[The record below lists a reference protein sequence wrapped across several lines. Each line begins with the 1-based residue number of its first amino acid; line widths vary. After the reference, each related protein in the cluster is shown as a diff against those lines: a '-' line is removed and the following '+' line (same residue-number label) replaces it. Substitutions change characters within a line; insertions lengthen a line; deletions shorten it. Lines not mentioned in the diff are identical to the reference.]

1 VCGELEGGA
10 KVKSNELFRA
20 SGIMAL
26 GTIISRITG
35 FIRGIL
41 IVSVLGTALLADT
54 YNVANTMPNILYNLL
69 VGGALTAIFIP
80 QLVRSFDHEDGG
92 DGFASRLVTTISL
105 ILFILVGIGVY
116 CAPAL
121 VRLYAPEFF
130 TPGFEVEK
138 EIAIAFTRY
147 CLPQIFFLGLFTMLG
162 QVANARG
169 SFGPL
174 MWAPI
179 ANNIV
184 GIALFGGFLL
194 FAPSVSLKTITS
206 QQVQILGW
214 GTTLSVVVQA
224 LVLIPVVKRLGVK
237 LRPQWGLAGLGKSFG
252 LAGWTLIYVLISQL
266 GYLVTVNVATSA
278 AVRSAQEGVVR
289 GVGFTP
295 YTYAYFVMLLPYS
308 IITISI
314 ITAILPH
321 LSRLAVANN
330 RAEVRVQLLRAIKL
344 VGVITIPSSV
354 AFLFFGPLI
363 TQVIFIGIPLE
374 DSRYIGYVL
383 SALSFGL
390 VSFSINLILI
400 RGFNAFEDTR
410 TQVISILIINIISV
424 ALSYLFLHL
433 LKNQW
438 VTIGLGAAFSISY
451 LAGLLITLRLLKK
464 HTGAIKIKDF
474 LGQHLRLYGVAIG
487 VMGPLFALTQYI
499 SWVGVELSPLTR
511 AGELAVVMI
520 TALVG
525 YLFVAKA
532 VGVEEISM
540 VGHLRDSV
548 TRRTSNNS

>member
-1 VCGELEGGA
+1 M
-10 KVKSNELFRA
+10 KSNELFRA

-41 IVSVLGTALLADT
+41 IVAVLGTALLADT

-92 DGFASRLVTTISL
+92 DGFASRLITTISL
-105 ILFILVGIGVY
+105 ILLALVAIGVY
-116 CAPAL
+116 FAPAL

-130 TPGFEVEK
+130 TAGFETEK

-194 FAPSVSLKTITS
+194 IASDLTVSNITS
-206 QQVQILGW
+206 TQIQILGW

-224 LVLIPVVKRLGVK
+224 LVLFPVIKRLGIK
-237 LRPQWGLAGLGKSFG
+237 LRPQWGVAGLGKSFG
-252 LAGWTLIYVLISQL
+252 LAGWTLLYVLISQL

-278 AVRSAQEGVVR
+278 AVRSAQEGITR
-289 GVGFTP
+289 GVGYTP
-295 YTYAYFVMLLPYS
+295 YTYAYYVMLLPYS
-308 IITISI
+308 IVTISI

-321 LSRLAVANN
+321 LSRLALAKNN
-330 RAEVRVQLLRAIKL
+330 DEVRAQLIRAIKL
-344 VGVITIPSSV
+344 VGVITIPSAV
-354 AFLFFGPLI
+354 AFLFFGSFI
-363 TQVIFIGIPLE
+363 TEVIFVGIPVG
-374 DSRYIGYVL
+374 DARYIGYVL

-390 VSFSINLILI
+390 VAFSINLILI

-410 TQVISILIINIISV
+410 TQVISIFIINVISV
-424 ALSYLFLHL
+424 GLSYLFLHL
-433 LKNQW
+433 LQNQW
-438 VTIGLGAAFSISY
+438 VTVGLGAAFSMSY
-451 LAGLLITLRLLKK
+451 LVGLLITLSLLKK
-464 HTGAIKIKDF
+464 HTGPIKVRDF
-474 LGQHLRLYGVAIG
+474 LGQHLRLIGASVG
-487 VMGPLFALTQYI
+487 VMAPLFALTQYI
-499 SWVGVELSPLTR
+499 SWVGVELSPIAR
-511 AGELAVVMI
+511 AGELLVVMVM
-520 TALVG
+520 AFFG
-525 YLFVAKA
+525 YLVAAKA
-532 VGVEEISM
+532 AGVEEISM
-540 VGHLRDSV
+540 IAHLRDSV
-548 TRRTSNNS
+548 VGRSKDAE

>member
-1 VCGELEGGA
+1 M
-10 KVKSNELFRA
+10 KSNDLFRA

-41 IVSVLGTALLADT
+41 IVAVLGTTLLADT

-80 QLVRSFDHEDGG
+80 QLVRSFEHEDGG
-92 DGFASRLVTTISL
+92 DDFASRLITTISL
-105 ILFILVGIGVY
+105 ILLVLVTLGMVF
-116 CAPAL
+116 APAL

-130 TPGFEVEK
+130 TTGFEAEQ

-179 ANNIV
+179 ANNLV
-184 GIALFGGFLL
+184 GIALFGGFLA
-194 FAPSVSLKTITS
+194 FSPNVDISSITS
-206 QQVQILGW
+206 TQVQILGW
-214 GTTLSVVVQA
+214 GTTFSVVVQA
-224 LVLIPVVKRLGVK
+224 LVLVPVVKRLGITIK
-237 LRPQWGLAGLGKSFG
+237 PKFGLRGLGKSFN
-252 LAGWTLIYVLISQL
+252 LAGWTLVYVLISQL

-278 AVRSAQEGVVR
+278 AVRSAQEGIKT
-289 GVGFTP
+289 GVGYTP

-308 IITISI
+308 IVTISI

-321 LSRLAVANN
+321 ISKLALDGK
-330 RAEVRVQLLRAIKL
+330 RDEVKAQLVRAIRL
-344 VGVITIPSSV
+344 VGVITVPSAV
-354 AFLFFGPLI
+354 AFLLFGPLI
-363 TQVIFIGIPLE
+363 TQSIFIGIPTE

-390 VSFSINLILI
+390 VAFSINLILI
-400 RGFNAFEDTR
+400 RGFNAFEDTK
-410 TQVISILIINIISV
+410 TQVVSIFVINIIAV
-424 ALSYLFLHL
+424 AMSYFFLYF

-438 VTIGLGAAFSISY
+438 VTVGLGVAFSVSY
-451 LAGLLITLRLLKK
+451 LVGLFVTLGLLKK
-464 HTGAIKIKDF
+464 HVGKLAISEF
-474 LGQHLRLYGVAIG
+474 LAQHIRLLSASLLA
-487 VMGPLFALTQYI
+487 MLPLYALTKYI
-499 SWVGVELSPLTR
+499 SWVAPDMTRAGR
-511 AGELAVVMI
+511 AGELLLVMVI
-520 TALVG
+520 AFFG
-525 YLFVAKA
+525 YLLTAKA

-540 VGHLRDSV
+540 VRHLGSSI
-548 TRRTSNNS
+548 TRRSAKPSENE

>member
-1 VCGELEGGA
+1 
-10 KVKSNELFRA
+10 VKSNDLYRA

-35 FIRGIL
+35 FVRGIL
-41 IVSVLGTALLADT
+41 IVAVLGTTLLADT

-92 DGFASRLVTTISL
+92 DDFASRLITTISL
-105 ILFILVGIGVY
+105 ILLVLVSLGMFF
-116 CAPAL
+116 APAL

-130 TPGFEVEK
+130 TAGFEREQ

-194 FAPSVSLKTITS
+194 FSPGIDISSITS
-206 QQVQILGW
+206 NQVALLGW
-214 GTTLSVVVQA
+214 GTTFSVVVQA
-224 LVLIPVVKRLGVK
+224 LVLVPVMKKLGVSIKPK
-237 LRPQWGLAGLGKSFG
+237 LGVSGLGKSFN
-252 LAGWTLIYVLISQL
+252 LAGWTLVYVLISQL

-278 AVRSAQEGVVR
+278 AVRSAQEGIET
-289 GVGFTP
+289 GVGYTP
-295 YTYAYFVMLLPYS
+295 YTYAYYVLLLPYS
-308 IITISI
+308 IVTISI
-314 ITAILPH
+314 VTAILPH
-321 LSRLAVANN
+321 ISKLALDGK
-330 RAEVRVQLLRAIKL
+330 RDEVKAQLIRAIRL
-344 VGVITIPSSV
+344 VGVITVPSAV

-363 TQVIFIGIPLE
+363 TQSIFVGISNE

-390 VSFSINLILI
+390 VAFSVNLILI

-410 TQVISILIINIISV
+410 TQVISILVINIVSV
-424 ALSYLFLHL
+424 AMSYFFLSFV
-433 LKNQW
+433 KTQW
-438 VTIGLGAAFSISY
+438 VTIGLGVAFSVSY
-451 LAGLLITLRLLKK
+451 LVGLFVTLGLLKK
-464 HTGAIKIKDF
+464 HVGKLAISEF
-474 LGQHLRLYGVAIG
+474 LGQHLRLLIASVLA
-487 VMGPLFALTQYI
+487 MAPLFVMTQYI
-499 SWVGVELSPLTR
+499 SLLEIEFSRAAR
-511 AGELAVVMI
+511 AGELLVVMVVAFFAYI
-520 TALVG
+520 LA
-525 YLFVAKA
+525 AKA
-532 VGVEEISM
+532 LRIEEISM
-540 VGHLRDSV
+540 IRHLGSSMG
-548 TRRTSNNS
+548 RRSAKTAENE

>member
-1 VCGELEGGA
+1 M
-10 KVKSNELFRA
+10 KSNELFRA

-41 IVSVLGTALLADT
+41 IVAVLGTALLADT

-80 QLVRSFDHEDGG
+80 QLVRSFDQEDGG
-92 DGFASRLVTTISL
+92 DGFASRLITTISL
-105 ILFILVGIGVY
+105 ILMLLVIVGVY
-116 CAPAL
+116 FAPAL

-130 TPGFEVEK
+130 TPGFESEK
-138 EIAIAFTRY
+138 DIAIAFTRY

-184 GIALFGGFLL
+184 GIILFGGFL
-194 FAPSVSLKTITS
+194 FFSSDIAVSTITS
-206 QQVQILGW
+206 TQILILGW
-214 GTTLSVVVQA
+214 GTTISVVVQA
-224 LVLIPVVKRLGVK
+224 LVLIPVIKRLGVR

-252 LAGWTLIYVLISQL
+252 LAGWTLLYVLISQL

-278 AVRSAQEGVVR
+278 AVRSAQEGVAR
-289 GVGFTP
+289 GVGYTP

-308 IITISI
+308 IVTISI

-321 LSRLAVANN
+321 LSRLALAKD
-330 RAEVRVQLLRAIKL
+330 REEVRLQLIRAIKL
-344 VGVITIPSSV
+344 VGVITIPSAV

-363 TQVIFIGIPLE
+363 TEVIFIGVPIE
-374 DSRYIGYVL
+374 DSRYIGFVL

-390 VSFSINLILI
+390 VAFSINLILI

-410 TQVISILIINIISV
+410 TQVISILIINVISV
-424 ALSYLFLHL
+424 ALSYLFLNIL
-433 LKNQW
+433 RNQW
-438 VTIGLGAAFSISY
+438 VTIGLGVAFSISY
-451 LAGLLITLRLLKK
+451 IVGLLITLSLLKR
-464 HTGAIKIKDF
+464 HTGPIKIRDF
-474 LGQHLRLYGVAIG
+474 FGQHMRLIGASVG
-487 VMGPLFALTQYI
+487 VMAPLFGLTQYI
-499 SWVGVELSPLTR
+499 TWVGVELTPIAR
-511 AGELAVVMI
+511 AGELAIVMVM
-520 TALVG
+520 AFFG
-525 YLFVAKA
+525 YLVAGKA
-532 VGVEEISM
+532 AGVEEISM
-540 VGHLRDSV
+540 IGHLRNSV
-548 TRRTSNNS
+548 VRRSSSNG